1 VDLLISTGSI
11 LAIRLQKRINGDEI
25 LKTNNLKIFIMR
37 HNAEISC
44 NAAGLSGH
52 LKKVLVNRL
61 KEISATVI
69 TGAFFILF
77 SNNSFGQKLQLNDLG
92 YFETPGVNVFVYS
105 NQYTGMFNDEKNA
118 GIEIIHH
125 GVRTATG
132 GAVRL
137 QNTPEQWDLV
147 PTVVDRKIDKATNTI
162 SLGLRYNDYDFD
174 SKISVTPKDNGVLIT
189 VILDKPLP
197 EKLEG
202 RAGLNLE
209 FIPSSYFKKT
219 YMFDGKADVF
229 PLYPSSSTKMEPLSN
244 KVLQYAGHSTF
255 DDRGR
260 KEYIVPEPLASGKT
274 ILLAPEDPENF
285 VKIQALNADLMLFDG
300 RNLAQ
305 NGWFIVRSILPSKKT
320 GNVLQW
326 YLEPNA
332 IPDWRRAPV
341 IQFSQVGYHPGQ
353 EKVAV
358 IELDKN
364 DPPLKKASLFLVT
377 PEGKFVEKLTADV
390 VPWGIYTR
398 YNYIKFDFSSV
409 KDPGIYF
416 IKYGDQKTNTFII
429 GTDVY
434 NNIWHPTMDVWFPV
448 QMDHMMVNEAYRTWH
463 GAPYLDDALQAPVN
477 HQHFDGYRMG
487 PTTDTKYKSLE
498 HIPGLNVGG
507 WFDAGDFDIQTGS
520 HVSVLLNFVDAWEK
534 FKVDRDE
541 TFVDQATRYVDIHRP
556 DGKPDILQ
564 QIEHGALNV
573 VAQVENIGHPV
584 RGIIVPNLYQYH
596 HLGDAIT
603 ETDNLLYNPNLK
615 PYETNGKSSG
625 TMDDRWAF
633 TNRNASLD
641 YSTAGAL
648 AAASRALKDYNK
660 TLSDR
665 CLAAAIKMWD
675 ENANKPQTT
684 GQQGGGMF
692 GGSSEMPAALQLY
705 ITTKD
710 EKYRKRFLELLWPSL
725 DRSVAGRGGISAALQ
740 ALPFMDNDFKT
751 KLRDYVVKYKE
762 TIDGYGKENPYG
774 VPITSRGWGGNN
786 GVISFAIT
794 NYYVNKYFPDI
805 ISPEYV
811 YKGLNYI
818 FGCHPYSNISF
829 VSGVGT
835 VSKEIGYGNNR
846 ADFSFIAGGVVPGL
860 LLFQPDFL
868 ENKEDWPFFWG
879 ENEYVIDICAAYVFL
894 SNAVNELVKK

>member
-1 VDLLISTGSI
+1 MKNNTENNSNLLEVQHRVPGI
-11 LAIRLQKRINGDEI
+11 QV
-25 LKTNNLKIFIMR
+25 IFKK
-37 HNAEISC
+37 
-44 NAAGLSGH
+44 LS
-52 LKKVLVNRL
+52 VM
-61 KEISATVI
+61 II
-69 TGAFFILF
+69 TCAFIILF
-77 SNNSFGQKLQLNDLG
+77 SNISFGQKLQLNDLG
-92 YFETPGVNVFVYS
+92 YFETPGVNIFVYS

-125 GVRTATG
+125 GVRTSTG

-147 PTVVDRKIDKATNTI
+147 PNVVDRKVDKATNTI

-174 SKISVTPKDNGVLIT
+174 SKLSVTPKDNGVLIT
-189 VILDKPLP
+189 VFLDKPLP
-197 EKLEG
+197 EILEG
-202 RAGLNLE
+202 RAGFNLE
-209 FIPSSYFKKT
+209 FIPSSYFRKT
-219 YMFDGKADVF
+219 YMVDGKPGGF

-244 KVLQYAGHSTF
+244 KILQYAGHSTF

-260 KEYIVPEPLASGKT
+260 NEFIVPGPLATGKT

-285 VKIQALNADLMLFDG
+285 VKIQALDTELMLYDG

-305 NGWFIVRSILPSKKT
+305 NGWFIVRSIIPAKKT
-320 GNVLQW
+320 GIVLQW

-332 IPDWRRAPV
+332 IPNWKRAPV

-364 DPPLKKASLFLVT
+364 DTPLIKASLYQVT
-377 PEGKFVEKLTADV
+377 PEGKSVEKLTADV
-390 VPWGIYTR
+390 IQWGNYLR
-398 YNYIKFDFSSV
+398 YNYLKFDFSSV

-416 IKYGDQKTNTFII
+416 IKYGDQSTNTFII
-429 GTDVY
+429 DPKVY
-434 NNIWHPTMDVWFPV
+434 NEIWYPTMDVWFPV
-448 QMDHMMVNEAYRTWH
+448 QMDHMMVNEAYRVWH
-463 GAPYLDDALQAPVN
+463 GAPYLDDALQAPIN

-487 PTTDTKYKSLE
+487 ATTDTKYKPLE
-498 HIPGLNVGG
+498 RIPDLNVGG

-541 TFVDQATRYVDIHRP
+541 TFIDQATRYVDIHRP

-564 QIEHGALNV
+564 QIEHGALNL

-584 RGIIVPNLYQYH
+584 RGIIVPNLHQYH
-596 HLGDAIT
+596 HLGDAIN
-603 ETDNLLYNPNLK
+603 ETDNLPYNPNLK
-615 PYETNGKSSG
+615 PYETDGKSSG

-633 TNRNASLD
+633 TNRSAFLD

-648 AAASRALKDYNK
+648 AAAGRALKNYNK
-660 TLSDR
+660 TLSDK
-665 CLAAAIKMWD
+665 CLAAATKMWD
-675 ENANKPQTT
+675 ENFNKQQNTNQPG
-684 GQQGGGMF
+684 GQMF
-692 GGSSEMPAALQLY
+692 GAGSEMSAALQLF

-710 EKYRKRFLELLWPSL
+710 EKYSKRFLELLWPSL
-725 DRSVAGRGGISAALQ
+725 DRSVAGRGGISLALQ
-740 ALPFMDNDFKT
+740 AIPYFDNDFKT
-751 KLRDYVVKYKE
+751 KLRGYMVKYKE
-762 TIDGYGKENPYG
+762 SVDAYTKENPYG

-794 NYYVNKYFPDI
+794 NYYANKAFPDI
-805 ISPEYV
+805 ISPEYA

-829 VSGVGT
+829 VSAVGT
-835 VSKEIGYGNNR
+835 RSKEIAYGNNR
-846 ADFSFIAGGVVPGL
+846 ADFTFIAGGVVPGL

-879 ENEYVIDICAAYVFL
+879 ENEYVIDICSAYVFL
-894 SNAVNELVKK
+894 SNAVNEMVNK

>member
-1 VDLLISTGSI
+1 MKNNNECAHLSVKELRNLFKVSGTLSSKVSI
-11 LAIRLQKRINGDEI
+11 TAI
-25 LKTNNLKIFIMR
+25 
-37 HNAEISC
+37 
-44 NAAGLSGH
+44 LS
-52 LKKVLVNRL
+52 
-61 KEISATVI
+61 
-69 TGAFFILF
+69 AFFFLF
-77 SNNSFGQKLQLNDLG
+77 SNYSFCQTLQLNDLG
-92 YFETPGVNVFVYS
+92 YFETSGANVFVYS

-147 PTVVDRKIDKATNTI
+147 PTVVDRKIDKTNNSI
-162 SLGLRYNDYDFD
+162 DVILRYADYSFD
-174 SKISVTPKDNGVLIT
+174 SRISVTPKDKGVLIS
-189 VILDKPLP
+189 VYLDKPLP

-202 RAGLNLE
+202 RAGFNLE
-209 FIPSSYFKKT
+209 FIPSSYFRKT
-219 YMFDGKADVF
+219 YLIDGKPGVF
-229 PLYPSSSTKMEPLSN
+229 PLYPSSSTTMEPLSN
-244 KVLQYAGHSTF
+244 KVMQYAGHTTF

-260 KEYIVPEPLASGKT
+260 KEFIAPGPLATGKT
-274 ILLAPEDPENF
+274 LLMAPEDPEHF
-285 VKIQALNADLMLFDG
+285 VKIQASDADLMLYDG
-300 RNLAQ
+300 RDLAQ
-305 NGWFIVRSILPSKKT
+305 NGWFIVRSLLPAKKT

-332 IPDWRRAPV
+332 IPDWKRVPI
-341 IQFSQVGYHPGQ
+341 IQFSQVGYHPSQ

-364 DPPLKKASLFLVT
+364 DSPLKNASLFQVM

-390 VPWGIYTR
+390 VLWGKYTR
-398 YNYIKFDFSSV
+398 YNYLKFDFSSV

-416 IKYGDQKTNTFII
+416 IKYGDQKTNIFLI

-434 NNIWHPTMDVWFPV
+434 SNIWHPTMDVWFPV

-487 PTTDTKYKSLE
+487 PTTDTKYKDYE
-498 HIPGLNVGG
+498 RIPGLNVGG

-534 FKVDRDE
+534 FKVNRDE

-584 RGIIVPNLYQYH
+584 RGIIVPNLHQYH
-596 HLGDAIT
+596 HLGDAIN
-603 ETDNLLYNPNLK
+603 ETDNLPYNPDLK
-615 PYETNGKSSG
+615 PYESDGKSSG

-633 TNRNASLD
+633 TNRSAALD

-660 TLSDR
+660 TLADR
-665 CLAAAIKMWD
+665 CLAAARKMWD
-675 ENANKPQTT
+675 ENFDKPQNTNQPG
-684 GQQGGGMF
+684 GQMF
-692 GGSSEMPAALQLY
+692 ISGSEMSAALQLF

-710 EKYRKRFLELLWPSL
+710 DKYSMRFLELLWPSL
-725 DRSVAGRGGISAALQ
+725 ERSLVGRGGGIIGALQ
-740 ALPFMDNDFKT
+740 AIPFMDNNFKT
-751 KLRDYVVKYKE
+751 KLKDYVVKYKE

-794 NYYVNKYFPDI
+794 NYYANKYFPEI
-805 ISPEYV
+805 IGPEYI

-818 FGCHPYSNISF
+818 FGCHPYSNLSF
-829 VSGVGT
+829 VSAVGT
-835 VSKEIGYGNNR
+835 QSKEIAYGSNR
-846 ADFSFIAGGVVPGL
+846 ADFTFIAGGVVPGL

-894 SNAVNELVKK
+894 SNAVNEIVNR